1 MMGAKKMVK
10 SNWKKR
16 PNQIDFNSNE
26 GIIEVKN

>member
-16 PNQIDFNSNE
+16 PNQIKKQAQKL
-26 GIIEVKN
+26 ILK